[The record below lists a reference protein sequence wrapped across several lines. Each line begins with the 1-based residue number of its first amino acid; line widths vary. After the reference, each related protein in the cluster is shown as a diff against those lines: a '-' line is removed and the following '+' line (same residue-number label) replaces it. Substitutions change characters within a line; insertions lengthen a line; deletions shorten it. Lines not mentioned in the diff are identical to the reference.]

1 MVVKVATDN
10 NWCVGI
16 LSNNVP
22 NNFCDSLCSLLQV
35 LLLSR
40 LEIAVQN
47 LDIMVA
53 ELQLAP
59 AEIRSQC
66 FHQLQSR
73 VSSRCVPATTTAL
86 VHSLIRPEPVEIKR
100 GLQLGL
106 VEADHLWA
114 VVLQQIVDDLLLR
127 LGVETSDI
135 EGDKFELLPL
145 GFYVGE
151 FSINSLSLSF
161 RQDVSS
167 VLSVTTSTSIC
178 ILIFLNLDSLGFW
191 RE

>member
-1 MVVKVATDN
+1 
-10 NWCVGI
+10 
-16 LSNNVP
+16 
-22 NNFCDSLCSLLQV
+22 
-35 LLLSR
+35 
-40 LEIAVQN
+40 
-47 LDIMVA
+47 
-53 ELQLAP
+53 
-59 AEIRSQC
+59 
-66 FHQLQSR
+66 
-73 VSSRCVPATTTAL
+73 